1 MEKGKQLQRTFE
13 YCPVKQGVRS
23 VILAGEPWFV
33 AKDVCE
39 ALGINKYRD
48 FIASHLDEDERM
60 SILMDTLGG
69 KQSMV
74 AVNES
79 GLYNLIFQ
87 SRKPE
92 ARAFRKWVTA
102 EVLPSI
108 RRTGM
113 YSTYNESRNMRV
125 NGRPLPDRGEM
136 ISVLDAALSRG
147 RMQDVAD
154 AIGSTYGA
162 VKACKS
168 RFKRGRR
175 GISSMMLLIY
185 GWCVEELN
193 NNRRL
198 YEKP

>member
-13 YCPVKQGVRS
+13 YCPVKQGIRS
-23 VILAGEPWFV
+23 VIIEGEPWFV

-48 FIASHLDEDERM
+48 FIANHLDEDERM
-60 SILMDTLGG
+60 SIYMDTLGG
-69 KQSMV
+69 KQSMI

-92 ARAFRKWVTA
+92 ARAFRKWVTS

-108 RRTGM
+108 RRNGM
-113 YSTYNESRNMRV
+113 YGTYSVVRRNV
-125 NGRPLPDRGEM
+125 TVTSGPLPDRGEM
-136 ISVLDAALSRG
+136 MSVIDAALSRG
-147 RMQDVAD
+147 RMQDVAE

-162 VKACKS
+162 VKVCKS
-168 RFKRGRR
+168 RFKRGTR
-175 GISSMMLLIY
+175 GVSALMLLVY

-193 NNRRL
+193 KNS
-198 YEKP
+198 YEKA